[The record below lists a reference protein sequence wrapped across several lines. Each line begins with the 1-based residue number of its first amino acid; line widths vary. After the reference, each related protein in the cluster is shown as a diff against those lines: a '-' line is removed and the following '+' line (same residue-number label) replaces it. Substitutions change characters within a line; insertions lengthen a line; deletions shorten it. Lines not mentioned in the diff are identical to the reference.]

1 MESGL
6 HGAPF
11 VSAGAHAPAGE
22 LFQRETAIYND
33 VGAHHE

>member
-6 HGAPF
+6 QGAPF
-11 VSAGAHAPAGE
+11 VTAEAHAPAGE
-22 LFQRETAIYND
+22 LFQRETAIYDD